1 MQLLFY
7 FFTLVIK
14 EQIKIMLA
22 KELLTY
28 SLPALKPSDTG
39 QIALELMEQYK
50 VSHLPLVEDE
60 HYLNLVSEDDIYDYE
75 LENIQ
80 FSQAKLKPFAP
91 YVTENQSIYEILTLL
106 SKIKISVLPVLSKKN
121 TYLGSII
128 VGKLIFD
135 VIKLFG
141 LDEEGAVLIFRIKKR
156 DYSIVQIGQI
166 IEANNA
172 KVLSFFTI
180 PVDKDFI
187 KLVIKLNTK
196 DVVSLLQTF
205 ERYDYE
211 VDSVLFDDEKYN
223 EIFKERYDA
232 LMNFLKI

>member
-1 MQLLFY
+1 M
-7 FFTLVIK
+7 V
-14 EQIKIMLA
+14 
-22 KELLTY
+22 
-28 SLPALKPSDTG
+28 DDG
-39 QIALELMEQYK
+39 
-50 VSHLPLVEDE
+50 
-60 HYLNLVSEDDIYDYE
+60 HYLNLVAEDDIYDYN
-75 LENIQ
+75 LENVQ
-80 FSQAKLKPFAP
+80 FKQANLKPFAP

-106 SKIKISVLPVLSKKN
+106 SRVKITVLPVVSKKN
-121 TYLGSII
+121 TYSGSII
-128 VGKLIFD
+128 VGKLVFD

-141 LDEEGAVLIFRIKKR
+141 LDKEGAVLIFRIKQR

-172 KVLSFFTI
+172 KILSFFTI
-180 PVDKDFI
+180 PVDKDFL
-187 KLVIKLNTK
+187 KLVIKLNTQ

-223 EIFKERYDA
+223 EIFKERFDA